1 MGVWLPFII
10 AIFHRFFKGEK
21 RNRLRRS
28 LRGSN
33 PPPAPTPSEAASPQT
48 ILTAQPHPPQFAQ
61 TLLTGRGPRDKM
73 KLYYPY

>member
-1 MGVWLPFII
+1 MTAP
-10 AIFHRFFKGEK
+10 AQ
-21 RNRLRRS
+21 
-28 LRGSN
+28 
-33 PPPAPTPSEAASPQT
+33 PAPCTHPSEATSPQT